1 MSQMTETTP
10 TRRAANGELSRR
22 SILIRWAVLGVL
34 VIAFFYALRHAIP
47 RMIRTA
53 MTATPH
59 LPDMALWNAQP
70 LIVKAHVLGAV
81 SAILIGGVLMTARK
95 GVTFHRTLGWIWAG
109 AMGLTAGASLFI
121 TGLNGDYWSFI
132 HLFTGWTLIM
142 LPLAL
147 IAAKQ
152 HKVGVHRRTMMGL
165 FYGGLIINGFIAFLP
180 GRVMWRLFF
189 GA

>member
-1 MSQMTETTP
+1 MSQIVETTP
-10 TRRAANGELSRR
+10 APATGELSRR
-22 SILIRWAVLGVL
+22 SILIRWAVLAVL
-34 VIAFFYALRHAIP
+34 FGGLIYILRHAIP
-47 RMIRTA
+47 GMVHAILY
-53 MTATPH
+53 ATPH

-70 LIVKAHVLGAV
+70 LVVKAHVAGAV

-95 GVTFHRTLGWIWAG
+95 GVMFHRTLGWIWAG

-147 IAAKQ
+147 IAART

-189 GA
+189 GS

>member
-1 MSQMTETTP
+1 MSQIVETTRP
-10 TRRAANGELSRR
+10 AANRGELSRR
-22 SILIRWAVLGVL
+22 SIIIRWVVLGVL
-34 VIAFFYALRHAIP
+34 FGGLIYILRHAIP
-47 RMIRTA
+47 GMIHA
-53 MTATPH
+53 ALTATPH

-70 LIVKAHVLGAV
+70 LVVKAHVLAAV

-95 GVTFHRTLGWIWAG
+95 GVTFHRTLGWIWAS

-121 TGLNGDYWSFI
+121 TGLNGDSWSFI

-147 IAAKQ
+147 IAAKT